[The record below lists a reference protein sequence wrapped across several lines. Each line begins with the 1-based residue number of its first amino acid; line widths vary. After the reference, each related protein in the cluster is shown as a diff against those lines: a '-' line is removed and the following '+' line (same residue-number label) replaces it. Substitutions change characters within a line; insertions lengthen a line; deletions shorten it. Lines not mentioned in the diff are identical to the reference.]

1 MKYIITEQQL
11 NNWKLNN
18 EIINF
23 LNHSLTPIDG
33 FQDWYDL
40 DDVEHFF
47 PLSDDPELDSTDHM
61 WWSNCSGHWVSADKD
76 CPFLVIPKN
85 VYRALDGY
93 FGENSWK
100 PVLNAWFEEHTGLQ
114 VNEISD

>member
-1 MKYIITEQQL
+1 MEYVITEQQL

-23 LNHSLTPIDG
+23 LNRSLTPIDG

-61 WWSNCSGHWVSADKD
+61 WWADCSSQYLSGDSH
-76 CPFLVIPKN
+76 CPFLVIPRG
-85 VYRALDGY
+85 VYGALNGY
-93 FGENSWK
+93 FGEDSWQPILK
-100 PVLNAWFEEHTGLQ
+100 SWFEGHTGLQ